1 MILKYWTILAV
12 LKVVQFLL
20 LAILTKEDVIK
31 EIKHLDVRNVSQ
43 ENDIPTNLIKEYPD
57 IFPNF
62 RYESFNNMTDV
73 YILQGLKNSKKNY
86 RPVSI
91 LQNMSK
97 IYKRCLLK

>member
-43 ENDIPTNLIKEYPD
+43 ENDIPTNLIKE
-57 IFPNF
+57 
-62 RYESFNNMTDV
+62 
-73 YILQGLKNSKKNY
+73 
-86 RPVSI
+86 
-91 LQNMSK
+91 
-97 IYKRCLLK
+97 